1 MLMWCSVGWWI
12 VPWPRQPELE
22 HWIQVLRNLGT
33 SMLANLFK
41 LLSGFQE
48 QAELQ
53 LFHHMPLLEFTE
65 DQVWLQRR
73 DHSLEQ
79 EGEWLPFGAACSY
92 PRVEWLGNRIIEKGK
107 SSYTSGLASGSPLV
121 TDIWFLTNRE
131 PKSLHFPPTP
141 AFRPPASLSVYRDQ
155 QGRHIRIWGLGFF
168 LKKNATSRQPDSIFC
183 YDVIPLFFSKDLPF
197 YSNMYAFVYTWSL
210 LLQENPEESAGMV
223 VWSRRGRRLL
233 SPVISLTVH
242 MGSAHDEIQGW
253 VPICGGCSQSLR
265 PAFTCKKLPWTSPSC
280 LWVRTSGRGWLHI
293 PLQGATRSGS
303 AIWGAAN
310 STELPHLNLCFSS
323 VGSTNPWYYS
333 SCYVR

>member
-155 QGRHIRIWGLGFF
+155 QGNHIRIWGLGVF
-168 LKKNATSRQPDSIFC
+168 LKKMQLH
-183 YDVIPLFFSKDLPF
+183 V
-197 YSNMYAFVYTWSL
+197 
-210 LLQENPEESAGMV
+210 
-223 VWSRRGRRLL
+223 
-233 SPVISLTVH
+233 SLTPS
-242 MGSAHDEIQGW
+242 SAMMSSLYFFLRTCHFIVTCMHLYIHDLSYYKKIQK
-253 VPICGGCSQSLR
+253 SQQV
-265 PAFTCKKLPWTSPSC
+265 W
-280 LWVRTSGRGWLHI
+280 
-293 PLQGATRSGS
+293 
-303 AIWGAAN
+303 
-310 STELPHLNLCFSS
+310 
-323 VGSTNPWYYS
+323 
-333 SCYVR
+333 